1 MGVQRVFTSLPN
13 FTQPIAMLHEPG
25 NDARWYVV
33 QKTGAV
39 RVFNNT
45 SNVSTARDFINIAG
59 KLNSDPSDPQDERG
73 LLGMAFHPNYPT
85 DPRAYLFY
93 TATDAT
99 LGLVDRVSEFRTLD
113 GGNTLDP
120 GTELQLLNVDDPEDN
135 HNGGNIAFGPNDGFL
150 YIGIGDGG
158 GAGDAHGSI
167 GNGQLLTTLLG
178 KMLRIDITNSSVATP
193 YAIPPTNPFAAN
205 ARCTGGTG
213 GASCPEIYAYGFRN
227 PWRWSFDRVSGE
239 LWVNDVGQNALEEID
254 KVVLGGNYGWRCFEG
269 TNRFSNTCGSN
280 PNPLPPI
287 AQYGR
292 TLGFSTTGGL
302 TYRGSAIPNLVGRYV
317 FGDFGT
323 GNLWSIARDTQPTM
337 TMGAGVSTNLQIAS
351 FGEDMSGE
359 MYIVHLAGTLHKIV
373 PVTGGGRQIPTQLS
387 ATGCVSAS
395 APTQPASGL
404 IPYAPTAPFFS
415 DGAVKTRW
423 LALPDGQK
431 IVVENDGDFTFPPG
445 SVLMKNFRLGSAL
458 IETRLFMRHNDG
470 TWAGYTYEWNAQ
482 GTDATRVVGGKTVTV
497 NGQTWDFP
505 SEAQC
510 LQCHNQAAGRSLGLE
525 IGTLN
530 GNFGYA
536 TGRTANQLA
545 TLNFIDTLTPAL
557 TQPVAQLAAVPD
569 PAGTASVPERARAWL
584 HSNCSYCHR
593 PGGPT
598 QASMDLRY
606 STAFSA
612 TNTCNI
618 APSLGDLGIQNA
630 KLIAPGS
637 AATSIIVNRANR
649 RDGNG
654 MPPLATHQV
663 DTAGV
668 ALLTQWINSLTGC

>member
-1 MGVQRVFTSLPN
+1 MFASLPN

-25 NDARWYVV
+25 NDARWYIV
-33 QKTGAV
+33 QKTGSV

-45 SNVSTARDFINIAG
+45 PNVTTSREFINIANR
-59 KLNSDPSDPQDERG
+59 LNSDPSEPQDERG

-93 TATDAT
+93 TATDQQ
-99 LGLVDRVSEFRTLD
+99 LGLVDRVSEFRTQD

-120 GTELQLLNVDDPEDN
+120 TTELQLLNVDDPENN
-135 HNGGNIAFGPNDGFL
+135 HNGGNIMFGPDGFL

-178 KMLRIDITNSSVATP
+178 KMLRIDIANSSAQTP
-193 YAIPPTNPFAAN
+193 YAIPSGNPFAAN
-205 ARCTGGTG
+205 QRCTGGTG
-213 GASCPEIYAYGFRN
+213 PANCPEIYAYGFRN
-227 PWRWSFDRVSGE
+227 PWRWSFDRVSHE
-239 LWVNDVGQNALEEID
+239 LWLNDVGQNALEEVD

-269 TNRFSNTCGSN
+269 TNSFNGTCGSN

-292 TLGFSTTGGL
+292 SLGFSTTGGL
-302 TYRGSAIPNLVGRYV
+302 VYHGSAIPNLQDRYV

-323 GNLWSIARDTQPTM
+323 GNLWSIARNTQPTM
-337 TMGAGVSTNLQIAS
+337 TMGAGFPTNLQIAS

-359 MYIVHLAGTLHKIV
+359 MYIVHLGGTLHKIV
-373 PVTGGGRQIPTQLS
+373 EGTSAGRQIPTQLS

-423 LALPDGQK
+423 LALPDGQRA
-431 IVVENDGDFTFPPG
+431 VVENDGDFTFPPG
-445 SVLMKNFRLGSAL
+445 SVLMKNFRLGSTL
-458 IETRLFMRHNDG
+458 VETRLFMRHNDG

-482 GTDATRVVGGKTVTV
+482 GTDATRVIGGKSVTV
-497 NGQTWDFP
+497 NGQTWEFP
-505 SEAQC
+505 SESQC
-510 LQCHNQAAGRSLGLE
+510 LQCHNEAAGRTLGLE

-530 GNFGYA
+530 GDFGYS

-557 TQPVAQLAAVPD
+557 TQPVAQLAAIPD
-569 PAGTASVPERARAWL
+569 PAGSAPLEQRARAWL

-606 STAFSA
+606 PTTLSA
-612 TNTCNI
+612 TNTCDI
-618 APSLGDLGIQNA
+618 APSLGDLGITNA

-637 AATSIIVNRANR
+637 AATSIVVKRASL
-649 RDGNG
+649 RDSNG

-668 ALLTQWINSLTGC
+668 ALLRQWIDSLTGC